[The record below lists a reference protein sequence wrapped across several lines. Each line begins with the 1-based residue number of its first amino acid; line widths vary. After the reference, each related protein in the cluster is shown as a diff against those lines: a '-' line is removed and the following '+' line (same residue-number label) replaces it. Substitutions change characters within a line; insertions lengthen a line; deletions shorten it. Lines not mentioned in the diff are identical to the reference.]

1 MEWIMHI
8 PSNVVFCVMY
18 HLNGY
23 NENILR
29 QINTVI
35 KMFTKFGGVSV
46 QSQFMGET
54 EKYFVN
60 GKTSVT

>member
-1 MEWIMHI
+1 
-8 PSNVVFCVMY
+8 MY